1 MDTHNDDLP
10 VKVTIRPAT
19 ANDAAAVAEVYL
31 RSRKTFLPYAPLA
44 HSDDEV
50 RAWVW
55 DILIP
60 GGNVTVVDDHGIILG
75 MLVTG
80 YHQGVAWI
88 DQLYLDPAAVGQGI
102 GTRLLLHALAHLPPP
117 VRLYTFQAN
126 AGARRF
132 YERNGFIALEFTNG
146 QGNEEKCPD
155 VLYEWR

>member
-1 MDTHNDDLP
+1 MQADDFP
-10 VKVTIRPAT
+10 EKMTIRPAT
-19 ANDAAAVAEVYL
+19 ANDAPAVAEVYL

-50 RAWVW
+50 RGWIR

-60 GGNVTVVDDHGIILG
+60 GGDVTVVDDHGIILG

-80 YHQGVAWI
+80 YHQGVDWI
-88 DQLYLDPAAVGQGI
+88 DQLYLDPTAVGKGI
-102 GTRLLLHALAHLPPP
+102 GTVLLKYALAHLTPP

-126 AGARRF
+126 VGARRF
-132 YERNGFIALEFTNG
+132 YERFGFIALEFSDG